1 MKVTL
6 TFPASQ
12 GQQSKQLKCIR
23 ETEMER
29 DTDIE
34 RNRERE
40 KVRLLSR
47 NETRRKCLS
56 WLPGR
61 GASSVP
67 GMEAGK
73 GTENEQASI
82 RASPAPTTC
91 RSFGLDSGWNTDHR
105 QQRRQKL

>member
-1 MKVTL
+1 
-6 TFPASQ
+6 
-12 GQQSKQLKCIR
+12 
-23 ETEMER
+23 MER
-29 DTDIE
+29 DRDIE
-34 RNRERE
+34 RKSRKER

-47 NETRRKCLS
+47 NGTRRKRLS

-61 GASSVP
+61 GASSAP

-91 RSFGLDSGWNTDHR
+91 QSFGLDSG
-105 QQRRQKL
+105 